1 MSLPTS
7 GPAQAQMVTGL
18 AALVCH
24 DGAQEVSAENLTAI
38 IKASGNEVPSYYPTL
53 YASYIEKAGGVQ
65 EFFTKPSAGGAA
77 APAAAGA
84 AAPAAAAPAKV
95 KEEEVDPMEGGMS
108 MFGGGDGGDY

>member
-1 MSLPTS
+1 
-7 GPAQAQMVTGL
+7 MVTGL

-24 DGAQEVSAENLTAI
+24 DGAQEVTAENLTAI
-38 IKASGNEVPSYYPTL
+38 IKASGNDVPAYYPTL
-53 YASYIEKAGGVQ
+53 YSGYIEKAGGVQ

-77 APAAAGA
+77 PAAAAGG
-84 AAPAAAAPAKV
+84 AAPAAAAAP

>member
-1 MSLPTS
+1 
-7 GPAQAQMVTGL
+7 MVTGL

-84 AAPAAAAPAKV
+84 APAAAAPAKV